1 MVMKERSWEATSTD
15 KYRFS
20 FNGKEKDDEVSVDGG
35 SYDFGDRNEDSRLG
49 RWLSTDYLK
58 QFASPYC
65 MSSNQSGLF
74 VKECF
79 KLIQI

>member
-35 SYDFGDRNEDSRLG
+35 SYDFGDRNDDIKNG
-49 RWLSTDYLK
+49 IFAYIYLLK
-58 QFASPYC
+58 I
-65 MSSNQSGLF
+65 N
-74 VKECF
+74 
-79 KLIQI
+79 